1 MQINFIRGFLIA
13 VGYFLIVM
21 YGEDILMSLLSLMAY
36 IYLVMHSVQGT
47 KKCVQREHEKTSLVC

>member
-21 YGEDILMSLLSLMAY
+21 YGEDIQMSLLTLMAY
-36 IYLVMHSVQGT
+36 IYLIMHSVQRA
-47 KKCVQREHEKTSLVC
+47 KKCV